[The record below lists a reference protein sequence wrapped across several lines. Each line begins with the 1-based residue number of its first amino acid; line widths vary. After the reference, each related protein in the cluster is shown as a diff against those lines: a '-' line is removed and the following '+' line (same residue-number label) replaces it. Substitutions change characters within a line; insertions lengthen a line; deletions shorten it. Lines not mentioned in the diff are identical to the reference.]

1 MAKFRAPF
9 PQKNSKNDPK
19 SKKDFGKPRDQK
31 PRDNNP
37 RDNKPRDNKPR
48 DIKRPERQSLPEGI
62 FVVEGSA
69 AIREYLRF
77 KPQTVKKIFAK
88 ERQMPAVRKEFAE
101 FDVRIESVK
110 EDETLADDRVLPA
123 TPVWAHVHHEMMDWL
138 SFEKYLSSN
147 KAETE
152 LVLALDHISDP
163 RNLGAIVRSA
173 AFFGVKKVIVPERR
187 QVLLTQA
194 GVGTAQGGFALC
206 DLVVVVNLA
215 RALEDLKSKD
225 FWVLGAAMAGEPVDN
240 VRGRYQR
247 QVLVLGSEDKGIG
260 PNVEGKCDVLVSIS
274 GAPKT
279 LDSLNVSVAAGI
291 LLQRLIVLP

>member
-1 MAKFRAPF
+1 MAKFRPAF
-9 PQKNSKNDPK
+9 PKKDVSKRDSKDAPK
-19 SKKDFGKPRDQK
+19 SKDQFAKPRDS
-31 PRDNNP
+31 
-37 RDNKPRDNKPR
+37 
-48 DIKRPERQSLPEGI
+48 KRPQRQSLPEGL
-62 FVVEGSA
+62 FVVEGAA

-77 KPQTVKKIFAK
+77 KPHSVKKIFAK
-88 ERQMPAVRKEFAE
+88 ERQMPAVRRDFAD

-110 EDETLADDRVLPA
+110 EEVAAADERVLPA
-123 TPVWAHVHHEMMDWL
+123 TPVWAHVHHELMDWQN
-138 SFEKYLSSN
+138 FEIYLASAKN
-147 KAETE
+147 KTE
-152 LVLALDHISDP
+152 LILALDHISDP

-173 AFFGVKKVIVPERR
+173 AFFGVKKIIVPERR

-215 RALEDLKSKD
+215 RSLEELKSKN
-225 FWVLGAAMAGEPVDN
+225 FWVLGAAMNGEAIDTL
-240 VRGRYQR
+240 RGRYER
-247 QVLVLGSEDKGIG
+247 QVLVLGSEDKGLS
-260 PNVEGKCDVLVSIS
+260 PNVIDKCDVLVSIA